1 MYKTFSAQG
10 SPLHYRAAGS
20 FSRIITIMRK
30 TRLYLGAILL
40 AFFTLGHAMAAERIN
55 TLEKHGLFS
64 YEPSGIAIRGYDT
77 VAYFTQGKP
86 VKGSDDFTTEWE
98 DATWKFSSQ
107 EHLDLFTADP
117 QKYAPQYGGYCA
129 YGVAQE
135 SLVKIEPDQWTIHDD
150 KLYLN
155 YNAKLNNEW
164 KKDVSGYISKAD
176 TLFESLLAE

>member
-1 MYKTFSAQG
+1 MRLARLFISSVLLILA
-10 SPLHYRAAGS
+10 
-20 FSRIITIMRK
+20 TI
-30 TRLYLGAILL
+30 GQVS
-40 AFFTLGHAMAAERIN
+40 AAERIN

-77 VAYFTQGKP
+77 VAYFTEGRP
-86 VKGSDDFTTEWE
+86 MEGSDEFTTDWQG
-98 DATWKFSSQ
+98 ATWKFASQ
-107 EHLDLFTADP
+107 EHLDLFKADP

-135 SLVKIEPDQWTIHDD
+135 SLVKIEPDQWTIYDD

-164 KKDVSGYISKAD
+164 KKDIPGYIAAAD
-176 TLFESLLAE
+176 KLFESLLVQ

>member
-1 MYKTFSAQG
+1 MRLARLFISSVLLILA
-10 SPLHYRAAGS
+10 
-20 FSRIITIMRK
+20 TI
-30 TRLYLGAILL
+30 GQVS
-40 AFFTLGHAMAAERIN
+40 AAERIN

-77 VAYFTQGKP
+77 VAYFTEGRP
-86 VKGSDDFTTEWE
+86 MEGSDEFTTDWQG
-98 DATWKFSSQ
+98 ATWKFASQ
-107 EHLDLFTADP
+107 EHLDLFKADP

-164 KKDVSGYISKAD
+164 KKDIPGYIAAAD
-176 TLFESLLAE
+176 KLFESLLEQ

>member
-1 MYKTFSAQG
+1 MRLARLFISSVLLILA
-10 SPLHYRAAGS
+10 
-20 FSRIITIMRK
+20 TI
-30 TRLYLGAILL
+30 GQVS
-40 AFFTLGHAMAAERIN
+40 AAERIN

-77 VAYFTQGKP
+77 VAYFTEGKP
-86 VKGSDDFTTEWE
+86 MEGSDEFTTDWQG
-98 DATWKFSSQ
+98 ATWKFASQ
-107 EHLDLFTADP
+107 EHLDLFKADP

-164 KKDVSGYISKAD
+164 KKDIPGYIAAAD
-176 TLFESLLAE
+176 KLFESLLEQ